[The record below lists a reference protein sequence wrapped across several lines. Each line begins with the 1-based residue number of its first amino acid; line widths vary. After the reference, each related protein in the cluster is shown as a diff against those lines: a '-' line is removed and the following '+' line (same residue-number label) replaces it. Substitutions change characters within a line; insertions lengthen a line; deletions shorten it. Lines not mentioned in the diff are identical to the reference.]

1 MCLGIPAKVI
11 ELSSPERGKVEI
23 MGVRRE
29 ANFSLVE
36 DVKVGDW
43 VILHVGFAIS
53 KLDED
58 EAEETLKLIQE
69 IENAGKS

>member
-53 KLDED
+53 KLDEG